1 MLGKIAHSAM
11 LVRIHQQYFLVEYMD
26 DGKVYKHPVPAKD
39 VRQHTFVLGGKKW
52 NKQRIGDALDQRT
65 QSVDNVV

>member
-39 VRQHTFVLGGKKW
+39 VR
-52 NKQRIGDALDQRT
+52 
-65 QSVDNVV
+65 